1 MPDERGREA
10 AERARAALER
20 AEELA
25 ARLEEIRDR
34 RHVEPES
41 SARAA
46 ALAEEA
52 VERATLALSRA
63 AEAHHR
69 AADVHR
75 KAAALLDQLGH
86 PARAAL
92 HRHLAEVDDAE
103 GDADER
109 RPPTGSRHE
118 DGPPPHPDELRGE
131 RSEEDEAG

>member
-1 MPDERGREA
+1 MPDERGRDA
-10 AERARAALER
+10 AERAWAALVR

-25 ARLEEIRDR
+25 ARLEEIRLR
-34 RHVEPES
+34 RHVDPES

-103 GDADER
+103 GDADAR
-109 RPPTGSRHE
+109 RAPASR
-118 DGPPPHPDELRGE
+118 PDEDSG
-131 RSEEDEAG
+131 